1 MIIMKFGGT
10 SVGTAARIAA
20 TADIIASATRPA
32 IVVLSAMSG
41 ATNEL
46 LEIARGAKSVDAL
59 RARHHDTASELQL
72 HADTDAAIDRILN
85 ARTTEAETVAC
96 GELLS
101 TTIMHA
107 LLRSRGLD
115 AAWLPA
121 LDYMRT
127 DSCGEPDTESIAR
140 LAAEAVAA
148 AGPHDIYI
156 TQGFICRDADGNVAT
171 LTRGGSDYTA
181 TLLGEAMHA
190 SEVQIWT
197 DVDGVYS
204 ADPRKVNGARCIP
217 SMSYR
222 QADTAARLG
231 AKILHPDCVRPA
243 RRAGCTLR
251 VLDSFHSDAPGTVVG
266 DFKDAPGFIAV
277 AARSA
282 GDGLTEVSLVGSD
295 DYVPA
300 QEVAKYI
307 GGGLT
312 ATSGDGYTSMLV
324 PDHIADDVMRK
335 MHKLFIE

>member
-10 SVGTAARIAA
+10 SVGSAARIAA
-20 TADIIASATRPA
+20 TADIIASAARPT

-46 LEIARGAKSVDAL
+46 LDIAHGEKSIDAL
-59 RARHHDTASELQL
+59 RARHHDTARELQL
-72 HADTDAAIDRILN
+72 PDDTVAAIDRILDTR
-85 ARTTEAETVAC
+85 ASEAETVAC

-101 TTIMHA
+101 TTLMHA

-127 DSCGEPDTESIAR
+127 DGSGEPDTEAIGR
-140 LAAEAVAA
+140 LLADAMGK
-148 AGPHDIYI
+148 AGKHDMYI
-156 TQGFICRDADGNVAT
+156 TQGFICRDAAGNMAT
-171 LTRGGSDYTA
+171 LSRGGSDYTA
-181 TLLGEAMHA
+181 TLLGEAMNA

-204 ADPRKVNGARCIP
+204 ADPRKVKGARCIP
-217 SMSYR
+217 RMSYR

-231 AKILHPDCVRPA
+231 AKILHPDCVRPV
-243 RRAGCTLR
+243 RRAGCALR

-277 AARSA
+277 ASRSA

-307 GGGLT
+307 GGGLS

-324 PDHIADDVMRK
+324 PDDIADDVMRK